1 MKMRRPIAALAAA
14 VLLVCAGCGSSGSS
28 QAAAP
33 TAADIAPGRVLFQTG
48 PPGKEG
54 CQLCHTLAAAKAH
67 GPFGPD
73 LDAEV
78 PEWKT
83 QLHETEQQIRKRVR
97 DQIAQPVCA
106 NPSDPGRCM
115 PKDLFTGGDAA
126 DVAAFVA
133 HCGGRAGKPGCEPRS
148 GGLQGL
154 AGRGQDLF

>member
-1 MKMRRPIAALAAA
+1 MEMRALIAALAAA
-14 VLLVCAGCGSSGSS
+14 ALTACTGCGSSGSGE
-28 QAAAP
+28 AAAP
-33 TAADIAPGRVLFQTG
+33 TAADVAHGRVLFQAG

-54 CQLCHTLAAAKAH
+54 CELCHTLAAAKAH

-106 NPSDPGRCM
+106 SPVDPGRCM
-115 PKDLFTGGDAA
+115 PKDLFKGD
-126 DVAAFVA
+126 D
-133 HCGGRAGKPGCEPRS
+133 
-148 GGLQGL
+148 
-154 AGRGQDLF
+154 